1 MGWCFYTITSSW
13 VAFSMLTRY
22 CKTVDWSLTTRIKQ
36 WETNVVLSWAGV
48 CGEGRNT
55 SFPKNACVEA
65 STGEIDSKGIAPV
78 LCFASSFM
86 REKGSN
92 ILLTLSLPEYLMEFC
107 KVTLTFESADK
118 ILWCD
123 HSNESSLAMKG
134 HTIWKDI
141 HTYIHTYIKFMYVC
155 MYVCMSFH
163 MVLFIWHVVLNFE
176 SVDQI
181 LWCDHSNESSLPVLT
196 HGAGCF
202 SKFYKMKF
210 ANLLE
215 ICLWLRLAVKRLIW
229 VKKGANKGN
238 QIGFYTFHYLILCG
252 SLKKCWLHTC
262 MYCAC
267 VIYITCRIAGPS
279 GRPQLF

>member
-13 VAFSMLTRY
+13 VAFSVLTLY
-22 CKTVDWSLTTRIKQ
+22 FKTVDWSLTTWIKQ
-36 WETNVVLSWAGV
+36 RKRNVVLSWAGV

-92 ILLTLSLPEYLMEFC
+92 ILLTLSLPEYLMECC
-107 KVTLTFESADK
+107 KVTLTFESADQ

-123 HSNESSLAMKG
+123 HSNGSSLPALSYG
-134 HTIWKDI
+134 TI
-141 HTYIHTYIKFMYVC
+141 YLGC
-155 MYVCMSFH
+155 SS
-163 MVLFIWHVVLNFE
+163 NFWVFGQNPMMWP
-176 SVDQI
+176 SQ
-181 LWCDHSNESSLPVLT
+181 NESSLPVLT

-215 ICLWLRLAVKRLIW
+215 ICLWLRLAVKGLIW
-229 VKKGANKGN
+229 VQKGANQGN
-238 QIGFYTFHYLILCG
+238 QIGFYASHYLILCG

-262 MYCAC
+262 MYCTC
-267 VIYITCRIAGPS
+267 VIYITCRFAGPS